1 MQECLDKCDL
11 TKLRLHATGL
21 QTLCKLIEND
31 MNNLPMGFSYA
42 RDADNSPLLKL
53 IFPNMLKIGRM
64 NTRSLDG
71 PIRLPSGPQELM
83 EKVEKAYTVFYKLWN
98 IAMVPK
104 LMRMHKWFKGKVQ
117 IQVGDIVYFRKVESE
132 LSSKWT
138 VGKIIKVEKG
148 RDEVVRRAT
157 VQYQNSNE
165 DDLRATDR
173 AARSLIRLFNIDD
186 ESWQED
192 MDLVEKLIEESKV
205 IKKDSE
211 DTRSRLKAVN
221 DEETVKR
228 KLGVQHKPSAR
239 LAKSKFTRPCNTC
252 CCLPHCEKNPHRD
265 EHDVKV
271 DLSDLEVP
279 DVIDAEFV
287 GMLDR
292 SWVCDVTDYKAG
304 VIETAPNA
312 LDMLMADYQTELL
325 DSVPLVQDNF
335 MSMLCSV
342 NTDLKM
348 KVVEDL
354 EDVQVD

>member
-1 MQECLDKCDL
+1 
-11 TKLRLHATGL
+11 
-21 QTLCKLIEND
+21 
-31 MNNLPMGFSYA
+31 
-42 RDADNSPLLKL
+42 
-53 IFPNMLKIGRM
+53 M

-71 PIRLPSGPQELM
+71 PIRLPSGPQELI

-165 DDLRATDR
+165 HDLRETDR

-205 IKKDSE
+205 SKKDMEVGEES
-211 DTRSRLKAVN
+211 RSRLKAVN
-221 DEETVKR
+221 DGETVKR

-252 CCLPHCEKNPHRD
+252 CCLSHCEKNPHTD
-265 EHDVKV
+265 KHDVQAE
-271 DLSDLEVP
+271 LSGLEAP
-279 DVIDAEFV
+279 DVIDVVYED
-287 GMLDR
+287 MLDR
-292 SWVCDVTDYKAG
+292 SWVCDETDYE
-304 VIETAPNA
+304 V
-312 LDMLMADYQTELL
+312 ELL

-342 NTDLKM
+342 NIDLKL
-348 KVVEDL
+348 KDVEDL
-354 EDVQVD
+354 ESMQEDQTASADNFMVADLA